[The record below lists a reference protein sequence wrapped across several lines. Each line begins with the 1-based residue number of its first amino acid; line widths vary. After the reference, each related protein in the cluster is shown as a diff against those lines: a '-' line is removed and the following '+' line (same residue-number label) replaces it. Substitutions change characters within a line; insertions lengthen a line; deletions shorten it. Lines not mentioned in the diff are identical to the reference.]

1 MRECCGDEFLF
12 VRMPVV
18 EIYNRD
24 CDCPKCFGRAHSLSI
39 FFYKFNT
46 IFFPSVLVFSV
57 TKRRFHLN
65 VLLFCKYKL
74 WPLKHV
80 LHRRWHNE
88 KEKKKIC
95 FFSVILHAVLV
106 RLENWPKM
114 IFYGARERST
124 RDIHT
129 IHCAIHRFTWTT
141 IGVSIKYINIFC
153 FC

>member
-1 MRECCGDEFLF
+1 MPYLPKNIYVSLFRENNIIYFFFLLILLMLLPPETDNKNRHWRRTKSAKKWRKISLNAIKENMRECCGDEFLF

-39 FFYKFNT
+39 FFYMYKFKT
-46 IFFPSVLVFSV
+46 IFFPLILVFSV

-80 LHRRWHNE
+80 LHRR
-88 KEKKKIC
+88 
-95 FFSVILHAVLV
+95 
-106 RLENWPKM
+106 
-114 IFYGARERST
+114 
-124 RDIHT
+124 
-129 IHCAIHRFTWTT
+129 
-141 IGVSIKYINIFC
+141 
-153 FC
+153 